1 MPTMLGATAA
11 LVPQGMA
18 LCSTSP
24 VSGHLSGPQPTSTP
38 IDLHAKLHQPSLK
51 HSQQPGA

>member
-38 IDLHAKLHQPSLK
+38 IDLHTKLHQPSLK